1 MKAEIVNCFIEAL
14 ETTLNNNGGFSLLLN
29 NKKALGYVD
38 FRDRVGIIIKLFGG
52 STIQGK
58 VAITMDS
65 EVANNIVCSML
76 GGTVVEELNDI
87 GISALG
93 EYSNWIISSAAKR
106 VLAFGEKIT
115 NFEVDIKASLQQH
128 EDCKVHPDRNIQ
140 FLSLGYLVDGYKL
153 ELSLDI

>member
-14 ETTLNNNGGFSLLLN
+14 ETTLTNSGGFGLLLN

-58 VAITMDS
+58 VAITMDN
-65 EVANNIVCSML
+65 EVANNIVGSML
-76 GGTVVEELNDI
+76 GGTKVKELNDI

-93 EYSNWIISSAAKR
+93 EYSNWIISSAAKK

-115 NFEVDIKASLQQH
+115 NFEVDIKTSLQQH
-128 EDCKVHPDRNIQ
+128 EDCKVHSDRNLQ